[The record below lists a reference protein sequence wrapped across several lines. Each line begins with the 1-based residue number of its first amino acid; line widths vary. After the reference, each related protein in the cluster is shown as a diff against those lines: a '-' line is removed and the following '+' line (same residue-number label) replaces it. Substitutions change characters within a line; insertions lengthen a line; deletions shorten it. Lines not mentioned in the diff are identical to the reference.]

1 MRNETSQSW
10 YFMPLSILL
19 SSLAAKDIRDNLFL
33 GLFIEGVE
41 CLPCAAIPGLPFG
54 GVASM
59 PRFCGAAF
67 RHRVGANLRVGVLS
81 RKSRNP
87 AVLRPTECNTML
99 QSVCPSG
106 ARTRRIKGK
115 HMDRCEDLNC
125 CLLSY
130 LPLSAVLQCG
140 EKNTL
145 VKAEIAIALKASP
158 NIRTAWQPQR
168 SLLVHDVHESLSD
181 HVFA

>member
-41 CLPCAAIPGLPFG
+41 CLPCAAVTGCPL
-54 GVASM
+54 VAWR
-59 PRFCGAAF
+59 PCHAF
-67 RHRVGANLRVGVLS
+67 VGQPSDIVSGQICVLGYFLERAGTPPYCAPQQGQVRS
-81 RKSRNP
+81 VVELSDFMGNP
-87 AVLRPTECNTML
+87 PAIV
-99 QSVCPSG
+99 Q
-106 ARTRRIKGK
+106 
-115 HMDRCEDLNC
+115 RC
-125 CLLSY
+125 
-130 LPLSAVLQCG
+130 

-158 NIRTAWQPQR
+158 NIRTAW
-168 SLLVHDVHESLSD
+168 
-181 HVFA
+181 

>member
-41 CLPCAAIPGLPFG
+41 CLPCAAVTGLPFG

-59 PRFCGAAF
+59 PRLCGAAF
-67 RHRVGANLRVGVLS
+67 RHRVGADICVGVLS
-81 RKSRNP
+81 RKSGNT

-115 HMDRCEDLNC
+115 HMDRREV
-125 CLLSY
+125 LLHY
-130 LPLSAVLQCG
+130 LISFATLLLLFSAARRILSS
-140 EKNTL
+140 KP
-145 VKAEIAIALKASP
+145 K
-158 NIRTAWQPQR
+158 
-168 SLLVHDVHESLSD
+168 LL
-181 HVFA
+181 

>member
-41 CLPCAAIPGLPFG
+41 SLPCAAVVVLPFG
-54 GVASM
+54 GTASV
-59 PRFCGAAF
+59 RCLCWAAF
-67 RHRVGANLRVGVLS
+67 RHRVGTDRRVGVLS
-81 RKSRNP
+81 RKSGNP

-115 HMDRCEDLNC
+115 HMDRGEVLFRYPISFAT
-125 CLLSY
+125 LLLLFSASRRI
-130 LPLSAVLQCG
+130 LSS
-140 EKNTL
+140 KP
-145 VKAEIAIALKASP
+145 K
-158 NIRTAWQPQR
+158 
-168 SLLVHDVHESLSD
+168 LL
-181 HVFA
+181 